1 MSIKVACK
9 CGKRFAAQPHLAG
22 KRLKCPSCGLPITV
36 PAQQTSPEI
45 TTTSKPDTLE
55 DTQARNSAQYTSVN
69 CMCGA
74 RLRIKQ
80 VIAGRTAKCPK
91 CGNLV
96 VPPATKQDAVAD
108 QGLANWFDVQLPNAT
123 SVMGTD
129 AVSHSRK
136 QQPIDGQHGPR
147 CSNCRGILL
156 PVSLFGGIRKCGR
169 CEIDLYLVNS
179 QNCISSTWLI
189 RAGKNEPGHDRERI
203 KDFRMLIQDAAQDI
217 LENGG
222 RSSGNLA
229 TFSVNLLVEHVVWN
243 FTSMMGNQEGLRY
256 IGGRQQLRHMKVL
269 VSLFHKQTGY
279 EFATWAENPRRWI
292 PFLSSFQRQT

>member
-1 MSIKVACK
+1 MTIKVACK

-45 TTTSKPDTLE
+45 TTTSKPETLE
-55 DTQARNSAQYTSVN
+55 DTQARKSAQYTSVN
-69 CMCGA
+69 CKCGA
-74 RLRIKQ
+74 RLRIKH

-189 RAGKNEPGHDRERI
+189 RAGTNEPGHDRERI
-203 KDFRMLIQDAAQDI
+203 KDFRMLIQDAAQDN

-222 RSSGNLA
+222 RSSGNPA
-229 TFSVNLLVEHVVWN
+229 TFSVNSLVAYVVWN
-243 FTSMMGNQEGLRY
+243 FISRMGNQEGLSY
-256 IGGRQQLRHMKVL
+256 IGGRQELRDMEFL
-269 VSLFHKQTGY
+269 LSLFHKQTGY
-279 EFATWAENPRRWI
+279 EFATWAENLRRWI
-292 PFLSSFQRQT
+292 PF

>member
-1 MSIKVACK
+1 
-9 CGKRFAAQPHLAG
+9 
-22 KRLKCPSCGLPITV
+22 V

-45 TTTSKPDTLE
+45 ITTSKPETLE

-69 CMCGA
+69 CNCGA

-91 CGNLV
+91 CGNSV
-96 VPPATKQDAVAD
+96 VPPANKQDAVAD

-123 SVMGTD
+123 SVTGTD
-129 AVSHSRK
+129 AVSHLRK
-136 QQPIDGQHGPR
+136 QQPIDRQHGPR
-147 CSNCRGILL
+147 CSKCRGILL

-203 KDFRMLIQDAAQDI
+203 KDFRMLIQDATEAVR
-217 LENGG
+217 EA
-222 RSSGNLA
+222 SSHRYHLLNLML
-229 TFSVNLLVEHVVWN
+229 NLVGLHFPGN
-243 FTSMMGNQEGLRY
+243 FTEWQRWQELNDMRT
-256 IGGRQQLRHMKVL
+256 L
-269 VSLFHKQTGY
+269 VQLFHKQTAN
-279 EFATWAENPRRWI
+279 EFATWSEHPRLRRWLLGFVLVLLLACLI
-292 PFLSSFQRQT
+292 TAIATSM